1 MRRGGDADAPHGR
14 GTVNSGCLAS
24 PTPAPGPDQ
33 HVLVEHIAA
42 VMSPP
47 AAHPRIGDGVSR

>member
-1 MRRGGDADAPHGR
+1 MRGVAVMLTLLMVA
-14 GTVNSGCLAS
+14 TVNSGCLAS

-33 HVLVEHIAA
+33 RARRAHRRCGCLL
-42 VMSPP
+42 P